1 MTKNNQTFKPT
12 KKQRDVVE
20 MLIYS
25 GKTQRRIALELGMDE
40 TTISKWLNKHDEF
53 QAYYNQELEKA
64 KNYRQ
69 QKYKRY
75 AQRAVDRLI
84 YLLDAENE
92 NVQLASAKE
101 ILDRAGDKVDDNV
114 NVNVDIERSTNL
126 INSIAE
132 QVGIGVGKDE

>member
-25 GKTQRRIALELGMDE
+25 GKTQRSIAIELGMDE

-53 QAYYNQELEKA
+53 QTYYNQELEKA

-84 YLLDAENE
+84 DLLDAENE

-101 ILDRAGDKVDDNV
+101 ILDRAGDKPIEQLEIKEIETSWFTDD
-114 NVNVDIERSTNL
+114 
-126 INSIAE
+126 AE
-132 QVGIGVGKDE
+132 EVK